1 MIVLKRIGTIS
12 GERSKREINRAWFA
26 TRTALTD
33 DKGSSGRSH
42 EAAESDEIVVDDEVH
57 REDDN
62 VEAHGEE

>member
-1 MIVLKRIGTIS
+1 MVRD
-12 GERSKREINRAWFA
+12 EDC
-26 TRTALTD
+26 LTD